1 MCRAL
6 VRVLGLTMAAMLSLV
21 AASAIA
27 DDSTIALQTLIGTL
41 DKRSRQPIYVAFTVT
56 RSCALSSTQLDDLRR
71 RFGPY
76 PDHPDRG
83 RLDLLVELAARPEVK
98 SCELIWS
105 GPAGFRYVETVR
117 SPADPPPPI
126 LELAI
131 GGDAEQR
138 WMRSH
143 TSFSGGQLTIL
154 KAGVPFPAQHNINQ
168 LVATA
173 FNRVSLMLVYGL
185 FAIGAEPRLEISRS
199 DSNAPLE
206 CLVHDAARDADLLV
220 RLAPADEAGGLP
232 ARVVQVTEFLSPED
246 RRSGV
251 VNRTLL
257 FGKFVDL
264 PVVGLTPTRIQ
275 IDDRDGVREVVQ
287 IEQLHAVTAAEV
299 DAAAAPPS
307 VGPDVTVLDFTTP
320 DSAAHRASAAAPSIV
335 WTHANGRDQFSMSA
349 TMQNL
354 NPATDSTFNTPTS
367 GVQRS
372 RLSWVVAAGTLA
384 GAATVV
390 AAVIIIRRYKQ

>member
-1 MCRAL
+1 MSRAL
-6 VRVLGLTMAAMLSLV
+6 VRTLGFSIAAMLWLV
-21 AASAIA
+21 ADSVVA

-41 DKRSRQPIYVAFTVT
+41 EKRSRQPISVSFTVT
-56 RSCALSSTQLDDLRR
+56 RSCALSSTQLDGLRR

-98 SCELIWS
+98 SCELIWC
-105 GPAGFRYVETVR
+105 GPAGFRQVETVR

-131 GGDAEQR
+131 GGDADQR
-138 WMRSH
+138 WMRSG
-143 TSFSGGQLTIL
+143 TSTSGGQLTIL
-154 KAGVPFPAQHNINQ
+154 KAGVPYPAQHNINQ

-173 FNRVSLMLVYGL
+173 FDRVSLMLVYGL
-185 FAIGAEPRLEISRS
+185 FAIGTDPRLDIARS
-199 DSNAPLE
+199 ESVSAFD
-206 CLVHDAARDADLLV
+206 CIVHDATRNADRLV
-220 RLAPADEAGGLP
+220 RLDRDVEVDAPA
-232 ARVVQVTEFLSPED
+232 ARITQVTEFLSPTD
-246 RRSGV
+246 RESGIV
-251 VNRTLL
+251 HRTIV
-257 FGKFVDL
+257 FSGFVEL

-299 DAAAAPPS
+299 SAAAAPPT

-320 DSAAHRASAAAPSIV
+320 DSAAHRTSAAAPSIV
-335 WTHANGRDQFSMSA
+335 WRHVNGQDEFSMGA
-349 TMQNL
+349 MQKL
-354 NPATDSTFNTPTS
+354 NPATESTFNTPTS
-367 GVQRS
+367 SVQRT
-372 RLSWVVAAGTLA
+372 RPSWVVAAGALA
-384 GAATVV
+384 GTAAVV